1 MYVPRHFSQ
10 DDTAVVH
17 DLIRRNVFATLVTEL
32 SGRLEATHV
41 PVVLDAEHGRLG
53 RLRFHLARANPTS
66 KTLAEG
72 GEVLMI
78 FVGPNTYISPDWY
91 ANENLVPTWNY
102 AVVHAY
108 GSASTMDDT
117 ALRRLLDDLS
127 ASQENQL
134 PKTPWTT
141 DKMPPELVDRMCQA
155 IVGFD
160 LPIAELQAKWKFN
173 QNRGAD
179 DRNGV
184 VAALD
189 ELGGE
194 SKLAVAETMR
204 ALDR

>member
-32 SGRLEATHV
+32 SGRLDATHV

-53 RLRFHLARANPTS
+53 RLRFHLARANPTG
-66 KTLAEG
+66 KALADG
-72 GEVLMI
+72 REVLMV

-108 GSASTMDDT
+108 GSPSTMDDT

-141 DKMPPELVDRMCQA
+141 DKMPPELVDKMCKA

-184 VAALD
+184 MAALD

-204 ALDR
+204 ALAR

>member
-17 DLIRRNVFATLVTEL
+17 DLIRRNAFATLVTEL
-32 SGRLEATHV
+32 SGRLDATHV
-41 PVVLDAEHGRLG
+41 PVVLDAEHGHLG

-66 KTLAEG
+66 KALADGREILL
-72 GEVLMI
+72 V
-78 FVGPNTYISPDWY
+78 FVGANTYISPDWY

-108 GSASTMDDT
+108 GSASAMDDT

-134 PKTPWTT
+134 PKKPWTT
-141 DKMPPELVDRMCQA
+141 DKMPPELVDKMCKA

-160 LPIAELQAKWKFN
+160 VPIAELQAKWKFN

-204 ALDR
+204 ALAR

>member
-72 GEVLMI
+72 REALMI

>member
-1 MYVPRHFSQ
+1 
-10 DDTAVVH
+10 
-17 DLIRRNVFATLVTEL
+17 
-32 SGRLEATHV
+32 
-41 PVVLDAEHGRLG
+41 
-53 RLRFHLARANPTS
+53 
-66 KTLAEG
+66 
-72 GEVLMI
+72 
-78 FVGPNTYISPDWY
+78 
-91 ANENLVPTWNY
+91 
-102 AVVHAY
+102 
-108 GSASTMDDT
+108 
-117 ALRRLLDDLS
+117 
-127 ASQENQL
+127 
-134 PKTPWTT
+134 
-141 DKMPPELVDRMCQA
+141 MPPELVDRMCQA